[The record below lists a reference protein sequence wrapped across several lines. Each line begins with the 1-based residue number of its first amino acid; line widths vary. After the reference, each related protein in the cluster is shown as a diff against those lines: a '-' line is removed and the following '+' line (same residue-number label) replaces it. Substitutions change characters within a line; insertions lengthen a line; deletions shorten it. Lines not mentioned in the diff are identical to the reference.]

1 MLEMNNEVIYL
12 VLLTLDVNWLRNKLS
27 RVSDLPPLIWR
38 ICPTYLEDL
47 PPLFWMIYHHLSGGS
62 ATTYLEDLPPLLWFT
77 VEIRLTQPQ
86 VELELGLSLAI
97 TLVLST
103 NLNMCH

>member
-1 MLEMNNEVIYL
+1 MLEMPNEVMYL

-27 RVSDLPPLIWR
+27 RVGDLPPLIWR
-38 ICPTYLEDL
+38 ICR
-47 PPLFWMIYHHLSGGS
+47 HLSGGS
-62 ATTYLEDLPPLLWFT
+62 AATYLGDLPPLIWFT

-97 TLVLST
+97 KYFKYPHESGLPSFSNGFKNQLT
-103 NLNMCH
+103 